1 MHVNQLHMFYPC
13 DSFVDFF
20 FNCQDLKNKTYVTLS
35 VDEHFLSSGLFKKSP
50 IILF

>member
-1 MHVNQLHMFYPC
+1 MFYPC

-35 VDEHFLSSGLFKKSP
+35 VDEHF
-50 IILF
+50 